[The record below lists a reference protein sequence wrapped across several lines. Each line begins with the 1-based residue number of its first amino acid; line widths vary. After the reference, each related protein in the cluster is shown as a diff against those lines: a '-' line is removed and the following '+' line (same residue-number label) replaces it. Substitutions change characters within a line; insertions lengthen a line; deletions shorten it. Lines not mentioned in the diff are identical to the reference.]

1 MIIQG
6 RLDETKPVFQVSV
19 ISGIVEKL
27 EFNASRF
34 EKPDVDECLILSPL
48 LDPQVNGGLQVSFT
62 SPGEPGKYGQV
73 LEKAR
78 RHGIS
83 HFLPT
88 VITTGREN
96 LRDCL
101 KALTQWR
108 EGDHRVSQA
117 VPGFHLEGPGISP
130 EDGFRGAHALQS
142 VRTWTET
149 EYHQCQESCHGL
161 VKMVTLAPETLH
173 DFQVVET
180 MVREGVVVAIG
191 HTKATRDRLE
201 MAVDAGAALFTHWG
215 NGITRKMDRHDNP
228 LWPALADKR
237 LGLSIIADGHHLP
250 DSMVQ
255 VAYLC
260 KTAGNLVLTADT
272 GPLAGA
278 LPGLYDLW
286 DSKIRVRDDGRLT
299 VEDSGYL
306 AGSGVWL
313 DTCLL
318 NVRRVI
324 SCDIHSAWR
333 MASLNIRN
341 LLGMPEWNLK
351 LGMKAEM
358 TLVRYGENEEILGC
372 FVGGEW
378 TPYSP
383 NVS

>member
-6 RLDETKPVFQVSV
+6 RLEETKPPFQAIVVSGV
-19 ISGIVEKL
+19 VERI
-27 EFNASRF
+27 EFNPSQF
-34 EKPDVDECLILSPL
+34 QKPDVDNCLILSPL

-62 SPGEPGKYGQV
+62 SPGEPDQYGLV
-73 LEKAR
+73 LKKAW

-96 LRDCL
+96 LQQCL
-101 KALTQWR
+101 RALRRWR
-108 EGDHRVSQA
+108 EEDRRVSQS

-130 EDGFRGAHALQS
+130 QHGFRGAHPLQS
-142 VRTWTET
+142 VRTWTEA
-149 EYHQCQESCHGL
+149 EYRLCQESCHGL
-161 VKMVTLAPETLH
+161 LKMVTLAPETL
-173 DFQVVET
+173 DNFQVVET
-180 MVREGVVVAIG
+180 MVREGVVVAVG
-191 HTKATRDRLE
+191 HTNATKEQIE

-215 NGITRKMDRHDNP
+215 NGICRNIDRHDNP

-237 LGLSIIADGHHLP
+237 LGLSVIADGHHLP
-250 DSMVQ
+250 DSMLQ

-278 LPGLYDLW
+278 VPGVYDLW
-286 DSKIRVRDDGRLT
+286 DSKIRVGIDGRLT

-313 DTCLL
+313 DHCLQT
-318 NVRRVI
+318 VQRVI
-324 SCDIHSAWR
+324 PCDIQAAWR

-341 LLGMPEWNLK
+341 LLGMPDWDLQA
-351 LGMKAEM
+351 GMKAEM
-358 TLVRYGENEEILGC
+358 TLIRAEEKGGIIGC
-372 FVGGEW
+372 FGGGEW
-378 TPYSP
+378 IPYSP
-383 NVS
+383 S